1 MELSVKQVQ
10 EVILETQEDRTL
22 RTMYIHKSP
31 CKGDNVG
38 AVFFAIAGTPPKGY
52 AMFLAGEGKTNEGML
67 HVFDELGL
75 KRKILQVTV
84 TDLGDYK
91 DNDVFDAKLAKPA
104 IKVQ

>member
-1 MELSVKQVQ
+1 MELSVRQVQ
-10 EVILETQEDRTL
+10 EVILESQEDRTL

-31 CKGDNVG
+31 CSGDGVG
-38 AVFFAIAGTPPKGY
+38 AVFFAIGGTPPRGY
-52 AMFLAGEGKTNEGML
+52 AMFLPSGGKANEGIL

-75 KRKILQVTV
+75 KRKILQVTI

-91 DNDVFDAKLAKPA
+91 DNDVFDAKPIKPA